1 MTADLIEERRRSPRY
16 PVFGGEPAILPL
28 SLSVQLLDISK
39 TGVLILASQYAK
51 EGSRGRLRFNLG
63 GQPFSAEVEI
73 RAVSLGA
80 GGNGYKIGA
89 RFVDLSEEHRLIIE
103 GFTNR

>member
-1 MTADLIEERRRSPRY
+1 MTTGLLEERRGSPRY
-16 PVFGGEPAILPL
+16 PVVDGEPAILTL
-28 SLSVQLLDISK
+28 SLSVQVLDISQ
-39 TGVLILASQYAK
+39 TGILIQSTHHAK
-51 EGSRGRLRFNLG
+51 VGSRGRLRFNLG

-73 RAVSLGA
+73 RAVSLSA
-80 GGNGYKIGA
+80 GGIGYKIGA

>member
-1 MTADLIEERRRSPRY
+1 MVHSA
-16 PVFGGEPAILPL
+16 
-28 SLSVQLLDISK
+28 QH
-39 TGVLILASQYAK
+39 AK

-73 RAVSLGA
+73 RRVVASSQ

-89 RFVDLSEEHRLIIE
+89 RFIDLSEEHRLIIE